1 MRSDSITTAYTHPG
15 LLEVD
20 FVWMISFQFIALAH
34 LYIQRC
40 APWTPCPVRT
50 RVEAVTVMLLEC
62 QNLGAGPPYALRG
75 VADDA
80 SFFPPFYCNRS
91 VFPLWILHVMLV
103 RHAQSHFTLKYHTF
117 RKMTTPSNTLVRL
130 RYFSSS
136 SSARSPCASSTGV
149 LCVCHPVMVFGRPAW
164 PTMSTA

>member
-1 MRSDSITTAYTHPG
+1 
-15 LLEVD
+15 
-20 FVWMISFQFIALAH
+20 MISFQFIALAH

-40 APWTPCPVRT
+40 AIWTPRPVRT

-91 VFPLWILHVMLV
+91 VLPLWVLSQDDYALQHIGQAEILLV
-103 RHAQSHFTLKYHTF
+103 FQLRPLA
-117 RKMTTPSNTLVRL
+117 VRQ
-130 RYFSSS
+130 
-136 SSARSPCASSTGV
+136 
-149 LCVCHPVMVFGRPAW
+149 
-164 PTMSTA
+164 